1 RGAAAGSAPRPG
13 GRDRGAL
20 ALTPPAGDPD
30 RGTRPPD
37 HVDQREPTGR
47 GHRAR
52 SRGGRRSLPRGGSLR
67 ASARAGRRRARQRPS
82 LDDRRLHGD
91 PRRTD
96 SGRCHPARGTAA
108 PDWPRGALNMIR
120 SILLVCSGNT
130 CRSPLAAAMLRAA
143 LAERPAPGEV
153 RVGSAGTGAWDGAP
167 ASEGSYLVALER
179 GLDLSTHRA
188 RMLTTQLVR
197 EADLILTMTTAHSH
211 RVIDMGGAG

>member
-1 RGAAAGSAPRPG
+1 
-13 GRDRGAL
+13 
-20 ALTPPAGDPD
+20 
-30 RGTRPPD
+30 
-37 HVDQREPTGR
+37 
-47 GHRAR
+47 
-52 SRGGRRSLPRGGSLR
+52 
-67 ASARAGRRRARQRPS
+67 
-82 LDDRRLHGD
+82 
-91 PRRTD
+91 
-96 SGRCHPARGTAA
+96 
-108 PDWPRGALNMIR
+108 MIR
-120 SILLVCSGNT
+120 SVLVVCSGNT

-211 RVIDMGGAG
+211 RVIDMGGAGKTHTLAAWAGEDGGDIPDPFGGDVERYRAVADQMAPLIAAVVHRLREPPR